1 MADNMSDA
9 ASFEK
14 ISFFD
19 EIAANKGQSLVLLF
33 CMFALYLA
41 LIWII
46 SETFGIGIFAV
57 IIGLIVLV
65 FYAIIGYFMGSSIIL
80 GISGARKVTR
90 EEYPYLYLTVEGL
103 CAANAIK
110 PPQIYIIEDPSPNA
124 FVVGRNPNNSSL
136 AVTRGLIEILD
147 KDELTAVLAHEISHI
162 ANYDIR
168 FMLFAVVFAGAI
180 AMLSDAVLRGFLRS
194 GSGRDRRGGMP
205 VGPLILIAIVF
216 MILAPIFAELIRF
229 AISRKREYLADANG
243 ARMTRAPHN
252 LASALEKIAK
262 INKPV
267 ANATDTTAPLYFS
280 RPRPNRFYHIFST
293 HPPTE
298 ERIKKLRA
306 MA

>member
-1 MADNMSDA
+1 M
-9 ASFEK
+9 
-14 ISFFD
+14 
-19 EIAANKGQSLVLLF
+19 
-33 CMFALYLA
+33 
-41 LIWII
+41 
-46 SETFGIGIFAV
+46 V
-57 IIGLIVLV
+57 IIP
-65 FYAIIGYFMGSSIIL
+65 
-80 GISGARKVTR
+80 
-90 EEYPYLYLTVEGL
+90 EYPYLYLTVEGL

-136 AVTRGLIEILD
+136 AVTRGLIEIMD

-162 ANYDIR
+162 ATYDIR

-180 AMLSDAVLRGFLRS
+180 AMLSDIVLRGFIYGRR
-194 GSGRDRRGGMP
+194 GSDRRGGGG
-205 VGPLILIAIVF
+205 GPLILIAIVF